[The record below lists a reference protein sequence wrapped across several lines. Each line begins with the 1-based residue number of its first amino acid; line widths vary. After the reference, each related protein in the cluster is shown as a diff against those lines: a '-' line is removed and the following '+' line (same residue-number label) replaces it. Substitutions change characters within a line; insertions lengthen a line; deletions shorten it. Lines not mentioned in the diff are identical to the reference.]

1 MLYRIIKRL
10 IENNETEGLA
20 EKIDVFY
27 ATNKITAEEYE
38 ELTGLLL
45 QQQSQGKKQR

>member
-1 MLYRIIKRL
+1 MLYRMIKRF
-10 IENNETEGLA
+10 IEKNETEGLT

-45 QQQSQGKKQR
+45 QQQNQDKKQR